1 MEKNKFD
8 NLTREEILASA
19 PEDIDQLKKEWAN
32 YRKATQDERNK
43 KRQAEKE
50 FENQTNQY
58 MAELE
63 ELRKFKQELEEKEA
77 KKK

>member
-32 YRKATQDERNK
+32 YRKATQDERRE
-43 KRQAEKE
+43 KRQAEKKL
-50 FENQTNQY
+50 ENQTSQY